1 VNSDERFSYRTAVLE
16 LGFFA
21 WPFIAAALIVIWM
34 RD

>member
-1 VNSDERFSYRTAVLE
+1 VNSDERFSYWTAAFE
-16 LGFFA
+16 LALFA